1 MKKFLLVLTALI
13 FTCSIAYGATKQF
26 GDNFKKVLEK
36 YDGSTSY
43 IDTTT
48 ISQTDDIV
56 TFDMII
62 DYVNNKENVDYSEQT
77 LVYNCATRE
86 WKLLRLIDHLNN
98 GTVHRTPEGFLAK
111 LPFQKASTS
120 QDVQAYFNYVCK

>member
-62 DYVNNKENVDYSEQT
+62 DYVNNKENVRENIGKINKNMGMIIKPPPMPNNPVNIPDI
-77 LVYNCATRE
+77 LHIKNITR
-86 WKLLRLIDHLNN
+86 
-98 GTVHRTPEGFLAK
+98 
-111 LPFQKASTS
+111 
-120 QDVQAYFNYVCK
+120 YVVIIICKHN